1 MRIHVIL
8 NTAAGSCIGRD
19 LDDITRAVEVPLTEA
34 GHSCEIE
41 WAAPAEVEP
50 AIARAVARAPDVL
63 VVGGGDGTIRS
74 AARALLGG
82 NVALGILPLGTLNR
96 LAHDLAIPF
105 EPAAAAAALAT
116 GVRTAIDVAE
126 VNGEI
131 FLCNSMLGL
140 PPRFARHRQV
150 LRGKAFAARAAGY
163 WRVLREFLASRRRIT
178 VELEDEHR
186 IRRVRALSVVVS
198 NNVYGAEP
206 STKLLRESLSQ
217 GKLGIYVSLHESGRH
232 MAMAMVRAMMGRWKS
247 DPDLEF
253 GKARRFKI
261 HAPHRKR
268 IRVSND
274 GEVSR
279 LATPL
284 QYTIRPQALAVIEPK
299 PTDPAHTLRGRPVAA
314 PAGANQPAD
323 VRHEKGT
330 GTAPVP

>member
-1 MRIHVIL
+1 M
-8 NTAAGSCIGRD
+8 GR
-19 LDDITRAVEVPLTEA
+19 
-34 GHSCEIE
+34 
-41 WAAPAEVEP
+41 
-50 AIARAVARAPDVL
+50 ARRGGGGDR
-63 VVGGGDGTIRS
+63 GGDGTIRS
-74 AARALLGG
+74 AARALLGSR
-82 NVALGILPLGTLNR
+82 VALGILPLGTLNR

-140 PPRFARHRQV
+140 PPRFARHRQF

-163 WRVLREFLASRRRIT
+163 WRVLREFLASRHRIT
-178 VELEDEHR
+178 VELEDEHS
-186 IRRVRALSVVVS
+186 IRRVRALSLVVS

-206 STKLLRESLSQ
+206 STRLLRESLSQ

-232 MAMAMVRAMMGRWKS
+232 MAMAVVRAMMGRWKS

-253 GKARRFKI
+253 GKARRLKI

-274 GEVSR
+274 GEVTK
-279 LATPL
+279 LVTPL
-284 QYTIRPQALAVIEPK
+284 SYMIRPQALVVIEPS
-299 PTDPAHTLRGRPVAA
+299 PANPAHRLRGRPVAA
-314 PAGANQPAD
+314 AGGADQPAD
-323 VRHEKGT
+323 VRHDADVRHEKMDRSSSGPLSAVRA
-330 GTAPVP
+330 GAQ